1 MNKEGVIYNQEVTK
15 AINIAQKIGRENL
28 NAYYTGAHL
37 IKAMLTRDLSLQ
49 KHLEALGVDVFYL
62 EEWAE
67 VRIEELPK
75 SPNKY
80 SCEPD
85 EIIDEI
91 FAEADQIREILDE
104 QEISLFAVIT
114 AISSPGVAFSFDQ
127 MKTFPVTRNELL
139 KDVSSFG
146 EDNMTGTAEPI
157 KKANKGFI
165 QKYCINTKDKVKKK
179 NKKELLVGRDTEI
192 NKITEILCRYSKQNV
207 LIIGDHGVG
216 KTALIEGFVQK
227 VLLKQIPDI
236 LGGLEIFELDMG
248 ALIAGASYKGEIED
262 RIKNIAHEMKA
273 IPKSVLIIEEF
284 HSLFGSHGSDSGI
297 INLLKSELSNGLTL
311 IATSTIE
318 EYTKKIEKEQGLA
331 GMFELLKLE
340 ESTDEIHFRMLK
352 QTLEDYQVHHK
363 ISIDDQTMRE
373 AIRLSQRY
381 MKEKSLPASAID
393 LIDHTMSVLKTAGES
408 FLKERNHL
416 LARIIHLEDNTN
428 NYIEDE
434 RKMHADWL
442 LKDLVEKTKYL
453 ISTADTNEQE
463 NELPEFE
470 NTDELLAYARNLIEK
485 TEKIAQEKRTN
496 ITDFDLA
503 LIISQKTNIPTGK
516 LKEEEKQRLNEME
529 GVLAK
534 RVVGQDHAITI
545 VSEAVL
551 ETRSGLS
558 KAGQPIGSFF
568 FLGPTGT
575 GKTELA
581 KSLAEFLFQDEN
593 AIIRFD
599 MSEFKEEHSAALL
612 YGAPPGYV
620 GYEEGGLL
628 VNKIRQK
635 PYSIVLF
642 DEIEKAHSS
651 VFDVFLQIMDEGK
664 LHDRLGKEGDF
675 SNAIILFTSNI
686 GSEFIVESFGNGEI
700 PQSSKL
706 LEMMSRFFR
715 PEFLGRLTETI
726 PFAPISKD
734 NALKI
739 FEIHLKKE
747 LLDLAKGLNIN
758 LDITHEA
765 KEFLS
770 TEGYDIKYGAR
781 PLKGV
786 IRGRLRRP
794 LAKKIVSGEFKDG
807 DDIEVSLNEQELV
820 WKKTNE

>member
-1 MNKEGVIYNQEVTK
+1 MMNQEEITYSQEVTK
-15 AINIAQKIGRENL
+15 ALNIAQKIGRENL
-28 NAYYTGAHL
+28 NAQYTGAHL
-37 IKAMLTRDLSLQ
+37 LKAMLNRDLSLL
-49 KHLEALGVDVFYL
+49 KHLENLGIDVFYL

-91 FAEADQIREILDE
+91 FAEADQIREILEE
-104 QEISLFAVIT
+104 QEISLFAVMT

-139 KDVSSFG
+139 KDINLFG
-146 EDNMTGTAEPI
+146 EDPAEPV
-157 KKANKGFI
+157 KKTNKGFI

-262 RIKNIAHEMKA
+262 RIKNIAQEMKA
-273 IPKSVLIIEEF
+273 IPKAVLIIEEF

-352 QTLEDYQVHHK
+352 QTLEDYQIHHK

-416 LARIIHLEDNTN
+416 LTRIIHLEDNTN
-428 NYIEDE
+428 NYLQDE

-453 ISTADTNEQE
+453 ISTAETSEQE

-470 NTDELLAYARNLIEK
+470 NTETLLSYSRDLIEK

-503 LIISQKTNIPTGK
+503 LIISQKTNIPIGK

-642 DEIEKAHSS
+642 DEIEKAHTS

-686 GSEFIVESFGNGEI
+686 GSEFIVESFVNGEI

-706 LEMMSRFFR
+706 LEIMSRFFR

-734 NALKI
+734 NAFKI

-747 LLDLAKGLNIN
+747 LLDLAKGLHID
-758 LDITHEA
+758 LDITQEA
-765 KEFLS
+765 KEYLS

-794 LAKKIVSGEFKDG
+794 LAKKIVSGEFKEG
-807 DDIEVSLNEQELV
+807 DHIQVSLNEQELI
-820 WKKTNE
+820 WKKM

>member
-1 MNKEGVIYNQEVTK
+1 MKQQTIYDQEVTK
-15 AINIAQKIGRENL
+15 ALGIAQKIGKENL
-28 NAYYTGAHL
+28 NSYYSGAHL
-37 IKAMLTRDLSLQ
+37 LKAILNRDLSLL
-49 KHLEALGVDVFYL
+49 KHLESLGVDIFYL

-75 SPNKY
+75 SPNNY
-80 SCEPD
+80 SCDPD
-85 EIIDEI
+85 AVIDDI
-91 FAEADQIREILDE
+91 FSEADAIREILGE
-104 QEISLFAVIT
+104 EEITLFALIIS
-114 AISSPGVAFSFDQ
+114 ISSPGVAFNFDQ
-127 MKTFPVTRNELL
+127 MKTFPISRNELL
-139 KDVSSFG
+139 KDTISNNENTPNQSF
-146 EDNMTGTAEPI
+146 
-157 KKANKGFI
+157 KKSQKDFLS
-165 QKYCINTKDKVKKK
+165 KYCINKKEQIKKK

-192 NKITEILCRYSKQNV
+192 NKITEILCRFSKQNV

-216 KTALIEGFVQK
+216 KTALIEGFIQK
-227 VLLKQIPDI
+227 VLLNQIPDI
-236 LGGLEIFELDMG
+236 ISGLEIFEIDMG

-262 RIKNIAHEMKA
+262 RIKNIAAEIKTLPKA
-273 IPKSVLIIEEF
+273 VLIIEEF
-284 HSLFGSHGSDSGI
+284 HSLFGTQGADLGI
-297 INLLKSELSNGLTL
+297 ANLLKSEISNGLTL
-311 IATSTIE
+311 ITTSTIE
-318 EYTKKIEKEQGLA
+318 DYTKKIEKEQGLA
-331 GMFELLKLE
+331 GMFELIRLE
-340 ESTDEIHFRMLK
+340 ETDDEKHFRMLK
-352 QTLEDYQVHHK
+352 QTLQDYQTHHK
-363 ISIDDQTMRE
+363 ITIDDETMKE
-373 AIRLSQRY
+373 AIRLSKRY
-381 MKEKSLPASAID
+381 MKQKSLPASAID

-408 FLKERNHL
+408 FVKERNHL
-416 LARIIHLEDNTN
+416 ITKIIHLEDNTHN
-428 NYIEDE
+428 FSEDE
-434 RKMHADWL
+434 RYIQAEWFL
-442 LKDLVEKTKYL
+442 QDLIEKTKYL
-453 ISTADTNEQE
+453 ISTTEDNTEDSN
-463 NELPEFE
+463 NSKFE
-470 NTDELLAYARNLIEK
+470 NTEEILKYSRELIER
-485 TEKIAQEKRTN
+485 TEKIAQEKRTH
-496 ITDFDLA
+496 ITEFDLG
-503 LIISQKTNIPTGK
+503 LIISQKTNIPIGK
-516 LKEEEKQRLNEME
+516 LKEEEKQKLNDME
-529 GVLAK
+529 NILAK

-581 KSLAEFLFQDEN
+581 KSLAEFLFHDEE

-642 DEIEKAHSS
+642 DEIEKAHAS

-686 GSEFIVESFGNGEI
+686 GSDFIVESFSKGEI
-700 PQSSKL
+700 PPSSKL

-739 FEIHLKKE
+739 FEIHLKNE
-747 LLDLAKGLNIN
+747 LLDLAKNLNIELN
-758 LDITHEA
+758 ISQEA
-765 KEFLS
+765 KEYLS
-770 TEGYDIKYGAR
+770 MEGYDIKYGAR

-794 LAKKIVSGEFKDG
+794 LAKKIVAGEFKDG
-807 DDIEVSLNEQELV
+807 DTVEVYLLNNSLT
-820 WKKTNE
+820 WKKS

>member
-1 MNKEGVIYNQEVTK
+1 MNQEEITYSQEVTK
-15 AINIAQKIGRENL
+15 ALNIAQKIGRENL
-28 NAYYTGAHL
+28 NAQYTGAHL
-37 IKAMLTRDLSLQ
+37 LKAMLNRDLSLL
-49 KHLEALGVDVFYL
+49 KHLENLCVDVFYL

-85 EIIDEI
+85 EVIDEI
-91 FAEADQIREILDE
+91 FAEADQIREILEE
-104 QEISLFAVIT
+104 QEISLFAIMA

-139 KDVSSFG
+139 KDVNLFG
-146 EDNMTGTAEPI
+146 EDHMTGTAEPTQ
-157 KKANKGFI
+157 KASKGFI

-179 NKKELLVGRDTEI
+179 NRKELLVGRDTEI

-262 RIKNIAHEMKA
+262 RIKNIAQEMKA
-273 IPKSVLIIEEF
+273 IPKAVLIIEEF
-284 HSLFGSHGSDSGI
+284 HSLFGNHGSDSGI

-352 QTLEDYQVHHK
+352 QTLEDYQIHHK

-416 LARIIHLEDNTN
+416 LTRIIHLEDNTN
-428 NYIEDE
+428 NYLEDE

-453 ISTADTNEQE
+453 ISTAETNEHE

-470 NTDELLAYARNLIEK
+470 STDPLLAYSRNLIVK

-503 LIISQKTNIPTGK
+503 LIISQKTNIPIGK

-642 DEIEKAHSS
+642 DEIEKAHTS

-726 PFAPISKD
+726 PFAPISKN

-758 LDITHEA
+758 LNITEEA
-765 KEFLS
+765 KEYLS

-794 LAKKIVSGEFKDG
+794 LAKKIVSGEFKEG
-807 DDIEVSLNEQELV
+807 DDIEVSLSDQELI
-820 WKKTNE
+820 WKKL

>member
-1 MNKEGVIYNQEVTK
+1 MNQEEITYSQEVTK
-15 AINIAQKIGRENL
+15 ALNIAQKIGRENL
-28 NAYYTGAHL
+28 NATFTGAHL
-37 IKAMLTRDLSLQ
+37 IKAMLNRDLSLL
-49 KHLEALGVDVFYL
+49 KHLENLGVDVFYL
-62 EEWAE
+62 EEWAD

-75 SPNKY
+75 SPNRY

-85 EIIDEI
+85 EVIDEI
-91 FAEADQIREILDE
+91 FAEADQIREISDE
-104 QEISLFAVIT
+104 QEISLFAVMT

-146 EDNMTGTAEPI
+146 EDNMTGTIETT
-157 KKANKGFI
+157 KKAGKGFI
-165 QKYCINTKDKVKKK
+165 QKYCINTKDKIKKK

-216 KTALIEGFVQK
+216 KTTLIEGFVQK
-227 VLLKQIPDI
+227 VVLKQIPDI
-236 LGGLEIFELDMG
+236 LSGLEVFELDMG

-262 RIKNIAHEMKA
+262 RIKNIAQELKA
-273 IPKSVLIIEEF
+273 IPKSVLIIEEI

-297 INLLKSELSNGLTL
+297 VNLLKSELSNGLTL

-352 QTLEDYQVHHK
+352 QALEDYQIHHK
-363 ISIDDQTMRE
+363 ISIDDQTMKE

-416 LARIIHLEDNTN
+416 VTRIIHLEDNTD
-428 NYIEDE
+428 NYVEDE
-434 RKMHADWL
+434 RRMYADWL

-453 ISTADTNEQE
+453 ISTADSGAEE
-463 NELPEFE
+463 NELPEFKD
-470 NTDELLAYARNLIEK
+470 TDELLSFARILIEK
-485 TEKIAQEKRTN
+485 TEKIAQEKRTH

-503 LIISQKTNIPTGK
+503 LIISQKTNIPIGK

-551 ETRSGLS
+551 ETCSGLS

-642 DEIEKAHSS
+642 DEIEKAHTS

-686 GSEFIVESFGNGEI
+686 GSEFIVESFGKGKI

-726 PFAPISKD
+726 PFAPISKN

-758 LDITHEA
+758 LDITQEA

-770 TEGYDIKYGAR
+770 IEGYDIKYGAR

-794 LAKKIVSGEFKDG
+794 LAKKIVAGEFKDG
-807 DDIEVSLNEQELV
+807 DDIEVSLKENELV
-820 WKKTNE
+820 WTKL

>member
-1 MNKEGVIYNQEVTK
+1 MNQEEITYSPEVTK
-15 AINIAQKIGRENL
+15 ALNIAQKIGRENL

-37 IKAMLTRDLSLQ
+37 LKAMLNRDLSLL
-49 KHLEALGVDVFYL
+49 KHLENLGVDVFYL

-75 SPNKY
+75 SPNRY

-91 FAEADQIREILDE
+91 FAEADQVREILDE
-104 QEISLFAVIT
+104 QEISLFAIMT

-139 KDVSSFG
+139 KDISAFG
-146 EDNMTGTAEPI
+146 EDTMTGTAEPT
-157 KKANKGFI
+157 KKASKGFI
-165 QKYCINTKDKVKKK
+165 QKYCINTKDKIKKK

-262 RIKNIAHEMKA
+262 RIKNIAQEMKA

-363 ISIDDQTMRE
+363 ISIDDQTMKE

-416 LARIIHLEDNTN
+416 VTRIIHLEDNTN
-428 NYIEDE
+428 NYLENE

-453 ISTADTNEQE
+453 ISTADSNQEE

-470 NTDELLAYARNLIEK
+470 NTDVLLTYARNLIEK
-485 TEKIAQEKRTN
+485 TEKIAQEKRTH

-534 RVVGQDHAITI
+534 RVVGQDHAIAI

-628 VNKIRQK
+628 VTKIRQK

-642 DEIEKAHSS
+642 DEIEKAHAS

-700 PQSSKL
+700 PPSSKL

-726 PFAPISKD
+726 PFAPISKN

-758 LDITHEA
+758 LNITQEA

-807 DDIEVSLNEQELV
+807 DDIEVSIVDQELI
-820 WKKTNE
+820 WKKI